1 MKGELK
7 MKKTILRF
15 FLICILTGFASAGA
29 FSANEYFRST
39 ASGNWNANATWQ
51 MSTNSGG
58 TWFAATSTPT
68 DTSGPITIQSPNTVT
83 VSVNVNAD
91 QLTVNNGG
99 VISVNSSIVFTLKDG
114 SGEDLLLNPGGII
127 TGAGTFQTQGT
138 EVTIN
143 VRNGSTF
150 STALKVN
157 TGKLTSYD
165 SSSPNIAYYNGAITI
180 DAGAVLNVLSGGY
193 RIQARNNVTNNGEI
207 TSSSSGIFYMSG
219 LSLINNDTIKGDNV
233 IFDDTTSLSGTG
245 AYTSNDISIAGT
257 GNVSLANNLTFS
269 PASSFTINN
278 GGVLNP
284 NTRTFT
290 LNRGTFYLLTGGT
303 VLNSGIFQT
312 QSAVSLIIRN
322 GSSFNAPLKV
332 NTGTVTSYNDIFP
345 NIANYNGTLTI
356 DAGATITSLAGGYT
370 NRVYGNVLNNGT
382 ISGNNFIMRGP
393 SLTNNGSVSSVNFQF
408 DSVTSVTSTGT
419 YTSNTITIG
428 GTGNITLISN
438 VTFTPGISFSVSN
451 GGVFN
456 PGAKTFTFASGSFI
470 LNTGAVV
477 SGSGPSAG
485 TMQSQNNVN
494 FIFRNG
500 STFNSAIKVNTGI
513 LTAYNDQSPFI
524 AVFSGSITIDAG
536 ATLTQISGGYTT
548 MSMNTV
554 TNNGTITS
562 PNGGNSFRMRGNSF
576 INNSS
581 VSCQNLYFD
590 STTTLSGT
598 GTYTGQ
604 SINIGT
610 SGNLTLANNITF
622 TPVIDFDIS
631 TGGILNLNTKTLT
644 FNSGTFRTNTGG
656 TVLNSGLFQTQGSVS
671 IINRNSS
678 SFNAPLKVNNGTTLA
693 WNNVSPFFAVFN
705 GPITVD
711 AGSTLTG
718 ANGGYTLQANNTVT
732 NNGIITGP
740 GSHNFRMKGSS
751 LTNNNSI
758 TSYELTFDSTTIVS
772 GAGTFIGNVITIGN
786 SGNVSLGS
794 DVTFSPVN
802 NFTVNTG
809 GILNPNAFTFTAM
822 GALYFNNG
830 STVTNSGIFRTQG
843 STNLICKAGCSF
855 NSPLKINTGTTYIY
869 DNGSPFIGTINGII
883 TIDAGAVLS
892 CASGGYTVRANND
905 VINNGTI
912 TASASPLFRMYG
924 TNFTNN
930 GSINFSNFNFESG
943 AHTLSGTG
951 SWLTNADILSGSTLT
966 LTSNHQMHSVN
977 VNSGGIFNLSTF
989 KLSLT
994 SSNPISNSGTFN
1006 TTTAAVEY
1014 NGTSLQSISTTNIT
1028 YNKLRIN
1035 NSAGTSLTNATT
1047 VNDSLSVILGDLNLN
1062 GFVLT
1067 LAPTGYLTETAGNT
1081 VTGTSGYITTT
1092 RTINAPASLN
1102 AGGLG
1107 AVLTTAVNLG
1117 STEIRRGH
1125 SVQNGLNGNTSFL
1138 RYYDITPAI
1147 NTGLNATLVF
1157 RFDDS
1162 ELNGKVESALSLFKS
1177 TNSGSTW
1184 TSQGGTV
1191 NTSANTITLSG
1202 ISSFSRWSASSV
1214 APVASSL
1221 KVIVQG
1227 FYNTVTSKLN
1237 IKDTVRAYLRNNF
1250 PPYSI
1255 VDSAK
1260 AKIDSVTFAGSYLF
1274 SNAPTGTYFIQL
1286 KHRNSIEIWS
1296 QSPGQSYTLGS
1307 VLSYD
1312 FTDNI
1317 TKAYGNN
1324 MILTGTKYCVYSG
1337 DVYRDGIIDGS
1348 DLSQVDNDAFIGL
1361 SGYVQS
1367 DLTGDYYVDATDV
1380 SIVDN
1385 NAYNSVSVITP

>member
-1 MKGELK
+1 
-7 MKKTILRF
+7 MKKLILKIAMLIAVT
-15 FLICILTGFASAGA
+15 FLLNGSAY
-29 FSANEYFRST
+29 SANEYFRSVN
-39 ASGNWNANATWQ
+39 SGNWNSNSTWQ

-99 VISVNSSIVFTLKDG
+99 ILSVNTSIVFTLKDG
-114 SGEDLLLNPGGII
+114 SGEDLLLNPGGIVS
-127 TGAGTFQTQGT
+127 GAGTFQTQGT
-138 EVTIN
+138 EVSIN

-165 SSSPNIAYYNGAITI
+165 SSSPNIAYYNGTMTI

-193 RIQARNNVTNNGEI
+193 KIQARNNVTNNGEI
-207 TSSSSGIFYMSG
+207 TSNAGGIFYMSG

-269 PASSFTINN
+269 PASNFNINS
-278 GGVLNP
+278 GGVLNL

-290 LNRGTFYLLTGGT
+290 FNRGTFFLLTGGT

-322 GSSFNAPLKV
+322 GTSFNAPLKV
-332 NTGTVTSYNDIFP
+332 NTGTATSYNDGFP

-356 DAGATITSLAGGYT
+356 DAGATFTSQSGGYT
-370 NRVYGNVLNNGT
+370 NRIYGNVTNNGT

-393 SLTNNGSVSSVNFQF
+393 SLTNNGSISSVNFQF

-428 GTGNITLISN
+428 ETGNITLISN
-438 VTFTPGISFSVSN
+438 VTFTPGSSFSVSN

-524 AVFSGSITIDAG
+524 AVFSGSIAVDAG

-548 MSMNTV
+548 KSMNTV

-562 PNGGNSFRMRGNSF
+562 PNGGNSFRMRGNLF

-581 VSCQNLYFD
+581 VTCQNLYFD
-590 STTTLSGT
+590 STTTLTGT

-610 SGNLTLANNITF
+610 SGNVTLANNITF
-622 TPVIDFDIS
+622 SPVIDFDID
-631 TGGILNLNTKTLT
+631 GILNLNTKTLT
-644 FNSGTFRTNTGG
+644 FNSGTFRTNSGG

-671 IINRNSS
+671 VINRNSS
-678 SFNAPLKVNNGTTLA
+678 AFNAPFKVSSGTTLA
-693 WNNVSPFFAVFN
+693 YNNVSPFFAVFN

-711 AGSTLTG
+711 AGATLTG
-718 ANGGYTLQANNTVT
+718 SNGGYTLQANNTVT
-732 NNGIITGP
+732 NNGIIS
-740 GSHNFRMKGSS
+740 GSGTHNFRMKGSS
-751 LTNNNSI
+751 LVNNNSI
-758 TSYELTFDSTTIVS
+758 TSYELTFDSTTSVS
-772 GAGTFIGNVITIGN
+772 GAGTFTSSLITIGG

-794 DVTFSPVN
+794 NVTISPVN

-809 GILNPNAFTFTAM
+809 GILNPNAFTFTAT

-830 STVTNSGIFRTQG
+830 SSVTNSGIFRTQG

-855 NSPLKINTGTTYIY
+855 NPPLKINTGTTFIY
-869 DNGSPFIGTINGII
+869 DNGSPFIGTVNGII
-883 TIDAGAVLS
+883 TVDAGAVLS
-892 CASGGYTVRANND
+892 CLNGGYTVRANND

-912 TASASPLFRMYG
+912 TASGSPLFRMYG

-951 SWLTNADILSGSTLT
+951 SWLTNADIISGSTLT
-966 LTSNHQMHSVN
+966 LTSNHQMFSVN
-977 VNSGGIFNLSTF
+977 VNSGGTFNLSTF

-994 SSNPISNSGTFN
+994 ASNPLSNSGTFN

-1035 NSAGTSLTNATT
+1035 NSAGTSLPNATT

-1067 LAPTGYLTETAGNT
+1067 LAPAGYLTETAGNT

-1092 RTINAPASLN
+1092 RTINAPSALN
-1102 AGGLG
+1102 VAGLG

-1125 SVQNGLNGNTSFL
+1125 AVQSGLGGNTSFL
-1138 RYYDITPAI
+1138 RYFDITPAT
-1147 NTGLNATLVF
+1147 NTGLNATLVYKY
-1157 RFDDS
+1157 DDS
-1162 ELNGKVESALSLFKS
+1162 ELNGKVESASSLFKS
-1177 TNSGSTW
+1177 TNSGTNW

-1202 ISSFSRWSASSV
+1202 IGSFSRWSASSV
-1214 APVASSL
+1214 AAVAAQIKL
-1221 KVIVQG
+1221 IMEG
-1227 FYNTVTSKLN
+1227 FYNPGTGKLN
-1237 IKDTVRAYLRNNF
+1237 KRDTVRAYLRNITTPF
-1250 PPYSI
+1250 AI
-1255 VDSAK
+1255 IDSAK
-1260 AKIDSVTFAGSYLF
+1260 I
-1274 SNAPTGTYFIQL
+1274 SN
-1286 KHRNSIEIWS
+1286 
-1296 QSPGQSYTLGS
+1296 
-1307 VLSYD
+1307 
-1312 FTDNI
+1312 
-1317 TKAYGNN
+1317 
-1324 MILTGTKYCVYSG
+1324 
-1337 DVYRDGIIDGS
+1337 
-1348 DLSQVDNDAFIGL
+1348 
-1361 SGYVQS
+1361 
-1367 DLTGDYYVDATDV
+1367 
-1380 SIVDN
+1380 
-1385 NAYNSVSVITP
+1385 

>member
-1 MKGELK
+1 
-7 MKKTILRF
+7 MKKLILKIAMLIAVT
-15 FLICILTGFASAGA
+15 FLLNGSAY
-29 FSANEYFRST
+29 SANEYFRSVN
-39 ASGNWNANATWQ
+39 SGNWNSNSTWQ
-51 MSTNSGG
+51 MSTNGGG

-99 VISVNSSIVFTLKDG
+99 ILSVNTSIVFTLKDG
-114 SGEDLLLNPGGII
+114 SGEDLLLNPGGIVS
-127 TGAGTFQTQGT
+127 GAGTFQTQGT
-138 EVTIN
+138 EVSIN

-165 SSSPNIAYYNGAITI
+165 SSSPNIAYYNGTMTI

-193 RIQARNNVTNNGEI
+193 KIQARNNVTNNGEI
-207 TSSSSGIFYMSG
+207 TSNAGGIFYMSG

-269 PASSFTINN
+269 PASNFNINS
-278 GGVLNP
+278 GGVLNL

-290 LNRGTFYLLTGGT
+290 FNRGTFFLLTGGT

-322 GSSFNAPLKV
+322 GTSFNAPLKV
-332 NTGTVTSYNDIFP
+332 NTGTATSYNDGFP

-356 DAGATITSLAGGYT
+356 DAGATFTSQSGGYT
-370 NRVYGNVLNNGT
+370 NRIYGNVTNNGT

-393 SLTNNGSVSSVNFQF
+393 SLTNNGSISSVNFQF

-428 GTGNITLISN
+428 ETGNITLISN
-438 VTFTPGISFSVSN
+438 VTFTPGSSFSVSN

-524 AVFSGSITIDAG
+524 AVFSGSIAVDAG

-548 MSMNTV
+548 KSMNTV

-562 PNGGNSFRMRGNSF
+562 PNGGNSFRMRGNLF

-581 VSCQNLYFD
+581 VTCQNLYFD
-590 STTTLSGT
+590 STTTLTGT

-610 SGNLTLANNITF
+610 SGNVTLANNITF
-622 TPVIDFDIS
+622 SPVIDFDID
-631 TGGILNLNTKTLT
+631 GILNLNTKTLT
-644 FNSGTFRTNTGG
+644 FNSGTFRTNSGG

-671 IINRNSS
+671 VINRNSS
-678 SFNAPLKVNNGTTLA
+678 AFNAPFKVSSGTTLA
-693 WNNVSPFFAVFN
+693 YNNVSPFFAVFN

-711 AGSTLTG
+711 AGATLTG
-718 ANGGYTLQANNTVT
+718 SNGGYTLQANNTVT
-732 NNGIITGP
+732 NNGIIS
-740 GSHNFRMKGSS
+740 GSGTHNFRMKGSS
-751 LTNNNSI
+751 LVNNNSI
-758 TSYELTFDSTTIVS
+758 TSYELTFDSTTSVS
-772 GAGTFIGNVITIGN
+772 GAGTFTSSLITIGG

-794 DVTFSPVN
+794 NVTISPVN

-809 GILNPNAFTFTAM
+809 GILNPNAFTFTAT

-830 STVTNSGIFRTQG
+830 SSVTNSGIFRTQG

-855 NSPLKINTGTTYIY
+855 NPPLKINTGTTFLY
-869 DNGSPFIGTINGII
+869 DNGSPFIGTVNGII
-883 TIDAGAVLS
+883 TVDAGAVLS
-892 CASGGYTVRANND
+892 CLNGGYTVRANND

-912 TASASPLFRMYG
+912 TASGSPLFRMYG

-951 SWLTNADILSGSTLT
+951 SWLTNADIISGSTLT

-977 VNSGGIFNLSTF
+977 VNAGGTFNLSTF

-994 SSNPISNSGTFN
+994 ASNPISNSGTFN

-1035 NSAGTSLTNATT
+1035 NSAGTSLPNATT

-1067 LAPTGYLTETAGNT
+1067 LAPAGYLTETAGNT

-1092 RTINAPASLN
+1092 RTINAPSALN
-1102 AGGLG
+1102 VAGLG

-1125 SVQNGLNGNTSFL
+1125 AVQSGLGGNTSFL
-1138 RYYDITPAI
+1138 RYFDITPAT
-1147 NTGLNATLVF
+1147 NTGLNATLVYKY
-1157 RFDDS
+1157 DDS
-1162 ELNGKVESALSLFKS
+1162 ELNGKVESASSLFKS
-1177 TNSGSTW
+1177 TNSGTNW

-1202 ISSFSRWSASSV
+1202 VGSFSRWSASSV
-1214 APVASSL
+1214 AAVAAQIKL
-1221 KVIVQG
+1221 IMEG
-1227 FYNTVTSKLN
+1227 FYNPGTGKLN
-1237 IKDTVRAYLRNNF
+1237 KRDTVRAYLRNITTPF
-1250 PPYSI
+1250 AI
-1255 VDSAK
+1255 IDSAK
-1260 AKIDSVTFAGSYLF
+1260 SVIDSVTFTGSFLF
-1274 SNAPTGTYFIQL
+1274 TNTASGTYYIQT
-1286 KHRNSIEIWS
+1286 KHRNSIETWS
-1296 QSPGQSYTLGS
+1296 KSGGQPYTLGS

-1312 FTDNI
+1312 FTS
-1317 TKAYGNN
+1317 AAAQSYGNN
-1324 MILTGTKYCVYSG
+1324 MIQVNASPLRFGVYSG
-1337 DVYRDGIIDGS
+1337 DINQDGTVDAS
-1348 DLSQVDNDAFIGL
+1348 DVSEVDNDSYNSL
-1361 SGYVQS
+1361 SGYVRT
-1367 DLTGDYYVDATDV
+1367 DVTGDNFVDATDV
-1380 SIVDN
+1380 SIIDN
-1385 NAYNSVSVITP
+1385 NANSSVNLVRP

>member
-1 MKGELK
+1 
-7 MKKTILRF
+7 MKKLILKIAMLIAVT
-15 FLICILTGFASAGA
+15 FLLNGSAY
-29 FSANEYFRST
+29 SANEYFRSVN
-39 ASGNWNANATWQ
+39 SGNWNSNSTWQ

-99 VISVNSSIVFTLKDG
+99 ILSVNTSIVFTLKDG
-114 SGEDLLLNPGGII
+114 SGEDLLLNPGGIVS
-127 TGAGTFQTQGT
+127 GAGTFQTQGT
-138 EVTIN
+138 EVSIN

-165 SSSPNIAYYNGAITI
+165 SSSPNIAYYNGTMTI

-193 RIQARNNVTNNGEI
+193 KIQARNNVTNNGEI
-207 TSSSSGIFYMSG
+207 TSNAGGIFYMSG

-269 PASSFTINN
+269 PALNFNISS
-278 GGVLNP
+278 GGVLNL

-290 LNRGTFYLLTGGT
+290 FNRGTFFLLTGGT

-322 GSSFNAPLKV
+322 GTSFNAPLKV
-332 NTGTVTSYNDIFP
+332 NTGTATSYNDGFP

-356 DAGATITSLAGGYT
+356 DAGATFTSQSGGYT
-370 NRVYGNVLNNGT
+370 NRIYGNVTNNGT

-393 SLTNNGSVSSVNFQF
+393 SLTNNGSISSVNFQF

-428 GTGNITLISN
+428 ETGNITLISN
-438 VTFTPGISFSVSN
+438 VTFTPGSSFSVSN

-524 AVFSGSITIDAG
+524 AVFSGSIAVDAG

-548 MSMNTV
+548 KSMNTV

-562 PNGGNSFRMRGNSF
+562 PNGGNSFRMRGNLF

-581 VSCQNLYFD
+581 VTCQNLYFD
-590 STTTLSGT
+590 STTTLTGT

-610 SGNLTLANNITF
+610 SGNVTLANNITF
-622 TPVIDFDIS
+622 SPVIDFDID
-631 TGGILNLNTKTLT
+631 GILNLNTKTLT
-644 FNSGTFRTNTGG
+644 FNSGTFRTNSGG

-671 IINRNSS
+671 VINRNSS
-678 SFNAPLKVNNGTTLA
+678 AFNAPFKVSSGTTLA
-693 WNNVSPFFAVFN
+693 YNNVSPFFAVFN

-711 AGSTLTG
+711 AGATLTG
-718 ANGGYTLQANNTVT
+718 SNGGYTLQANNTVT
-732 NNGIITGP
+732 NNGIIS
-740 GSHNFRMKGSS
+740 GSGTHNFRMKGSS
-751 LTNNNSI
+751 LVNNNSI
-758 TSYELTFDSTTIVS
+758 TSYELTFDSTTSVS
-772 GAGTFIGNVITIGN
+772 GAGTFTSSLITIGG

-794 DVTFSPVN
+794 NVTISPVN

-809 GILNPNAFTFTAM
+809 GILNPNAFTFTAT

-830 STVTNSGIFRTQG
+830 SSVTNSGIFRTQG

-855 NSPLKINTGTTYIY
+855 NPPLKINTGTTFLY
-869 DNGSPFIGTINGII
+869 DNGSPFIGTVNGII
-883 TIDAGAVLS
+883 TVDAGAVLS
-892 CASGGYTVRANND
+892 CLNGGYTVRANND

-912 TASASPLFRMYG
+912 TASGSPLFRMYG

-951 SWLTNADILSGSTLT
+951 SWLTNADIISGSTLT

-977 VNSGGIFNLSTF
+977 VNAGGTFNLSTF

-994 SSNPISNSGTFN
+994 ASNPISNSGTFN

-1035 NSAGTSLTNATT
+1035 NSAGTSLPNATT

-1067 LAPTGYLTETAGNT
+1067 LAPAGYLTETAGNT

-1092 RTINAPASLN
+1092 RTLNAPSALN
-1102 AGGLG
+1102 VAGLG

-1125 SVQNGLNGNTSFL
+1125 AVQSGLGGNTSFL
-1138 RYYDITPAI
+1138 RYFDITPAT
-1147 NTGLNATLVF
+1147 NTGLNATLVYKY
-1157 RFDDS
+1157 DDS
-1162 ELNGKVESALSLFKS
+1162 ELNGKVESASSLFKS
-1177 TNSGSTW
+1177 TNSGTNW

-1202 ISSFSRWSASSV
+1202 IGSFSRWSASSV
-1214 APVASSL
+1214 AAVAAQIKL
-1221 KVIVQG
+1221 IMEG
-1227 FYNTVTSKLN
+1227 FYNPGTGKLN
-1237 IKDTVRAYLRNNF
+1237 KRDTVRAYLRNITTPF
-1250 PPYSI
+1250 AI
-1255 VDSAK
+1255 IDSAK
-1260 AKIDSVTFAGSYLF
+1260 SVIDSVTFTGSFLF
-1274 SNAPTGTYFIQL
+1274 TNTASGTYYIQT
-1286 KHRNSIEIWS
+1286 KHRNSIE
-1296 QSPGQSYTLGS
+1296 T
-1307 VLSYD
+1307 
-1312 FTDNI
+1312 
-1317 TKAYGNN
+1317 
-1324 MILTGTKYCVYSG
+1324 
-1337 DVYRDGIIDGS
+1337 
-1348 DLSQVDNDAFIGL
+1348 
-1361 SGYVQS
+1361 
-1367 DLTGDYYVDATDV
+1367 
-1380 SIVDN
+1380 
-1385 NAYNSVSVITP
+1385 